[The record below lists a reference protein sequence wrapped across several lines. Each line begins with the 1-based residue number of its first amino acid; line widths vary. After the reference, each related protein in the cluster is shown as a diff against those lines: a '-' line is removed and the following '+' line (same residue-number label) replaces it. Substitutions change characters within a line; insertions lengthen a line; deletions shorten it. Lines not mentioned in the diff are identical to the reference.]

1 MMQPDRVIAVFE
13 EIARTRMTGLPIV
26 NPALRVELFG
36 WLPWR
41 GHRLAVLLTPW
52 SMGLLLVA
60 DEEELPRLALDQR
73 QEWDFPS
80 GCYEFMGLNEAG
92 LGSAQ
97 WCPLLSPL
105 QDFTCQDEVRAVAQ
119 EVLLA
124 LLAME
129 QDDAARDA
137 ERGAQREHA
146 RLHGLPT
153 PRPELSRRD
162 FLRGAFLGD

>member
-1 MMQPDRVIAVFE
+1 MMPPDRVVAVFE
-13 EIARTRMTGLPIV
+13 EIARTRMAGLPIV

-41 GHRLAVLLTPW
+41 GHRLAVLITPW
-52 SMGLLLVA
+52 SMGLLLVG
-60 DEEELPRLALDQR
+60 DEQELPRLALDQR

-80 GCYEFMGLNEAG
+80 GRYEFMGLNEAG
-92 LGSAQ
+92 LGAAH

-105 QDFTCQDEVRAVAQ
+105 LEYASQDEVRAVAQ
-119 EVLLA
+119 EVLRA
-124 LLAME
+124 LLAVE
-129 QDDAARDA
+129 RDDAVREA
-137 ERGAQREHA
+137 ERAEQREHA

-162 FLRGAFLGD
+162 FLRGAFMGD